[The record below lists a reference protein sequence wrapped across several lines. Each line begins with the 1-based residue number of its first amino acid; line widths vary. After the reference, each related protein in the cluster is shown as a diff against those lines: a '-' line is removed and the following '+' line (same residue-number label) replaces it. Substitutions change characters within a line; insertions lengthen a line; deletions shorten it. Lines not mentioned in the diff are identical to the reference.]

1 MGRGNRKKNKK
12 GGNVAIIN
20 TSDTEAIDVEQKFS
34 YTTSEKTVSKKSQQ
48 NIKEKP
54 IQITNIENIENIENN
69 NTNRDN
75 LHKQMNYVD
84 KMIYVDKFVNS
95 FWERIYVSEEIE
107 DIIIENVR
115 DNDLDDFYDEY

>member
-54 IQITNIENIENIENN
+54 IQITNIENIENN